1 MLTLLLLLLGAV
13 ALTDARGTKPT
24 KVVIGG
30 LFAAN
35 EDGEEIESALSLHS
49 FCSRLR

>member
-1 MLTLLLLLLGAV
+1 MLTVLLLLLGAV
-13 ALTDARGTKPT
+13 ALSDARGMKPT

-35 EDGEEIESALSLHS
+35 EDGEEIESACRSH
-49 FCSRLR
+49 